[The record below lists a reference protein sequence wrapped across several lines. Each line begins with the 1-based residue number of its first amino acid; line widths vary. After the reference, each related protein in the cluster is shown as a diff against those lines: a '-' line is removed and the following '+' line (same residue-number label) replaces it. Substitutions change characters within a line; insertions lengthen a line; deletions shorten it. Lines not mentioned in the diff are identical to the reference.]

1 MSNCLACTSSTE
13 PVLDFGKMPIANG
26 FLRADEFEVEF
37 FHHLQISFCP
47 DCSMVQLA
55 EPVDPSIQYHE
66 NYAYFASTSSR
77 MREHFT
83 EAAIQIQSL
92 LPKKIDPFIVEIGS
106 NDGIMLKHFAKKGVR
121 HLGVEPSQN
130 VADEAVRNGVSTQCS
145 FFDEAAATEILQK
158 HGPADAIYGAN
169 VITHIPDIHSVLAA
183 VEILLHDDGIFILE
197 DPYLGDVIEKTAYD
211 QFYDEH
217 VFYFCL
223 SSLQSLLSRHGM
235 TIVDAEPQAVHGGS
249 MRYFAAKSDR
259 PATSRLEKLRERE
272 GTLGLSREQT
282 FHGLDDRI
290 QASREQLVTLL
301 KKLKREGKRVVG
313 YGATAKSTIVTN
325 FCDIGPDLIEF
336 ISDTT
341 PTKQGKFSPGA
352 HIPVKP
358 YEEFL
363 KDYPDFAVLFAWN
376 HGDEIVANE
385 QNFLSKGG
393 RFITFVPKVG
403 ILD

>member
-1 MSNCLACTSSTE
+1 
-13 PVLDFGKMPIANG
+13 
-26 FLRADEFEVEF
+26 
-37 FHHLQISFCP
+37 
-47 DCSMVQLA
+47 
-55 EPVDPSIQYHE
+55 
-66 NYAYFASTSSR
+66 
-77 MREHFT
+77 
-83 EAAIQIQSL
+83 
-92 LPKKIDPFIVEIGS
+92 
-106 NDGIMLKHFAKKGVR
+106 
-121 HLGVEPSQN
+121 
-130 VADEAVRNGVSTQCS
+130 
-145 FFDEAAATEILQK
+145 
-158 HGPADAIYGAN
+158 
-169 VITHIPDIHSVLAA
+169 VLAA
-183 VEILLHDDGIFILE
+183 VGILLHDDGIFILE

-223 SSLQSLLSRHGM
+223 SSLQSLLSQHGM

-352 HIPVKP
+352 HIPIKP